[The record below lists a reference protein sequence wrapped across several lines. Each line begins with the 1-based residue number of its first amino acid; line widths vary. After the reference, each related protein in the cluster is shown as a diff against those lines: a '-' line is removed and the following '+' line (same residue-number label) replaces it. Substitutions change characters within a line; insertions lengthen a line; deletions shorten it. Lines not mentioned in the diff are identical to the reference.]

1 MNTSSA
7 RPYRGVEATQRLAT
21 RRNRLLSAGLEL
33 LGAEQ
38 QSISAVTVRGV
49 CRQAGLA
56 ARYFYESFADKD
68 EFVASVFDWVIAQLA
83 ATTQAA
89 VAAVPP
95 PEQTRAGMTNIVRTI
110 ADDARIGRLL
120 FSTQLADPVIVRK
133 RAESSAMFAMLS
145 GQHAGDALRVPAN
158 DRIKAAAHFVV
169 GGVGQTISAWLA
181 GDVRLEPDE
190 LVDHLAALLDEL
202 AEPNLYRLT
211 EPAAEPRAES

>member
-1 MNTSSA
+1 MVRMKTSSA

-211 EPAAEPRAES
+211 EPRAES